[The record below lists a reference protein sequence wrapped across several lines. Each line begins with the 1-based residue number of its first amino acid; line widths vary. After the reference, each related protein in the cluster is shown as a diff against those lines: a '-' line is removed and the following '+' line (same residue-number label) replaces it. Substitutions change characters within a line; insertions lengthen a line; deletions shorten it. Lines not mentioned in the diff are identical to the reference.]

1 VTWALSGNTSIC
13 YKKKK
18 GNTSIFVFLKVSKI
32 PFNMQLTLNFAL
44 SPLDRIPTV
53 SVFVQLRYPFI
64 GFALVLS
71 FAGV

>member
-1 VTWALSGNTSIC
+1 MGLIREYINLL
-13 YKKKK
+13 YKKKR
-18 GNTSIFVFLKVSKI
+18 GIHQFLFFLKVSKI
-32 PFNMQLTLNFAL
+32 PFNMHLTLNFVL

-53 SVFVQLRYPFI
+53 SVFVQLRYSFI